1 MHKCA
6 YRNACCFFFPLISF
20 IYFFPEIL
28 CVCRIY
34 LGTFIFPLSPLYLMG
49 CLWHCHSFLLHSGS
63 LFDLQWMSLT
73 LIVRMAE
80 ECLYRRHC
88 DLWEWYVLSPYSQH
102 VHFEDGTVLN
112 SRKVLYS
119 VTILH
124 SACFAGS
131 PFFSSDFSPFL
142 YFWNGFTLNFG
153 PVWAGVLFWLLVD
166 PSKFVLFPGS
176 AVECCWMTC
185 FLSLCA
191 PVAFR
196 QANILVVVMSSTSAY
211 IYNACNFVPS
221 CASSGQSSSQEGLRN
236 ASQVDCQGQTEENE

>member
-1 MHKCA
+1 M
-6 YRNACCFFFPLISF
+6 FFFIN
-20 IYFFPEIL
+20 FFPEIL
-28 CVCRIY
+28 CVCRIC

-49 CLWHCHSFLLHSGS
+49 CLCHCHSFLLHSG
-63 LFDLQWMSLT
+63 
-73 LIVRMAE
+73 
-80 ECLYRRHC
+80 ECLWHWLWEWPRNVC
-88 DLWEWYVLSPYSQH
+88 TEDTDLWEWYVLSPYSQH

-124 SACFAGS
+124 SAFS
-131 PFFSSDFSPFL
+131 LVPPFFPSDFSPFSC
-142 YFWNGFTLNFG
+142 FWNCFTLNFG

-196 QANILVVVMSSTSAY
+196 QANILVVVMSSTSAC
-211 IYNACNFVPS
+211 IYNACNFVPN
-221 CASSGQSSSQEGLRN
+221 CALSGQSSSQGELRD
-236 ASQVDCQGQTEENE
+236 ASQVDCPGQTEENE